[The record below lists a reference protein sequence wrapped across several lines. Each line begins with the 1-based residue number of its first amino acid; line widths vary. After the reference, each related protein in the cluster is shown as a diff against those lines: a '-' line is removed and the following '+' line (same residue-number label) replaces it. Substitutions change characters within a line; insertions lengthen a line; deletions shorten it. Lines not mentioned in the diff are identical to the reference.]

1 MRKVVVPQDVN
12 GEYGDQRVSLK
23 ADKYRVESVQT
34 AVISAEGSTDPV
46 FQMHMLTAVS
56 ADRAVPISISPEAME
71 ELRQR
76 ALIQIED

>member
-1 MRKVVVPQDVN
+1 MRRVIVPQDVN

-23 ADKYRVESVQT
+23 ADQYRVASIQT
-34 AVISAEGSTDPV
+34 AVISAQGSTDPV
-46 FQMHMLTAVS
+46 LQMHMLTALS
-56 ADRAVPISISPEAME
+56 ADRAVPISISPPALE